1 MSMYGAVP
9 SELREF
15 GMRFVAQQENVTA
28 IQQAVMAALGS
39 TTWVGPARDQF
50 GDDWNNKFN
59 PALEGLRAAFEQ
71 HGLAACERANALEQ
85 VMGVAGSA

>member
-15 GMRFVAQQENVTA
+15 GLRFVAQQENVAA
-28 IQQAVMAALGS
+28 IQQAVLTALSG

-50 GDDWNNKFN
+50 GDDWNNRFN

-71 HGLAACERANALEQ
+71 HGRAACERATALEQ
-85 VMGVAGSA
+85 VMGVTASA